1 MALRTIKNIDYVLFF
16 SLIPLLFAGLTAMKS
31 LGEGGDYFFNHQLVW
46 IAISFAAFFLMNSA
60 DWRFLRK
67 GNLLLIF
74 YFLGVI
80 SLFLL
85 LLLGKTTRGAAGW
98 FDFRVFSLAPAE
110 PMKILVILILA
121 KYFARRHIAIAQ
133 IRHILISAVFA
144 VLPAGLVFLQPDFG
158 SAFIFIFIWVG
169 MVMVSGI
176 SKKHLVMAAAA
187 GLIAGLIGWNFLL
200 APYQKARISSFF
212 YPQDLKGAGYNA
224 DQSMVAVGSGRF
236 LGKGIGGG
244 TQSRLEFLPEHE
256 TDFIFAAFAEEWGFV
271 GVLFLFIFFA
281 ISLWRILKI
290 AFMGQTNFERLYSMG
305 LATLV
310 FAHFFIN
317 VGMNIGLLPVTGIT
331 LPFMSYGGSAM
342 VTLFGALGILE
353 SMRRYSLEMPGNI
366 HENILDERQF
376 QI

>member
-1 MALRTIKNIDYVLFF
+1 MLSKIIKNTDYVLFF
-16 SLIPLLFAGLTAMKS
+16 SLIPILFAGLMTMKS
-31 LGEGGDYFFNHQLVW
+31 LGEGSDYFFNRQLIW
-46 IAISFAAFFLMNSA
+46 IGVSFAAFFLMSLA

-67 GNLLLIF
+67 GNLLLFF

-80 SLFLL
+80 FLFSL
-85 LLLGKTTRGAAGW
+85 LLLGKTKRGTASW
-98 FDFRVFSLAPAE
+98 FDFRAFSLAPAE

-133 IRHILISAVFA
+133 IRHILISAFFA
-144 VLPAGLVFLQPDFG
+144 FLPAVLVFLQPDFG
-158 SAFIFIFIWVG
+158 SAFIFIFIWFG

-176 SKKHLVMAAAA
+176 SRKHLTMVAAA
-187 GLIAGLIGWNFLL
+187 GLIAVLIGWNFLL
-200 APYQKARISSFF
+200 APYQQARISSFL

-224 DQSMVAVGSGRF
+224 DQSVVAVGSGRF

-244 TQSRLEFLPEHE
+244 TQSRLKFLPEHE
-256 TDFIFAAFAEEWGFV
+256 TDFIFAAFAEEWGFI
-271 GVLFLFIFFA
+271 GVLFLFIFFTIA
-281 ISLWRILKI
+281 LWRILKI
-290 AFMGQTNFERLYSMG
+290 AFLGQTNFERLFSMG
-305 LATLV
+305 LATLI

-342 VTLFGALGILE
+342 AALFGALGILE
-353 SMRRYSLEMPGNI
+353 SMRRYSLEMPGNN
-366 HENILDERQF
+366 HKNILDEREF

>member
-16 SLIPLLFAGLTAMKS
+16 SLIPLLSAGLITMKS
-31 LGEGGDYFFNHQLVW
+31 LGEGGDYFFNRQLVW
-46 IAISFAAFFLMNSA
+46 IIVSFAVFFLMSLA

-74 YFLGVI
+74 YFFGLI
-80 SLFLL
+80 FLFLL
-85 LLLGKTTRGAAGW
+85 LLSGKTTRGTASW
-98 FDFRVFSLAPAE
+98 FDFYAFSLAPAE
-110 PMKILVILILA
+110 PMKIMVILILA
-121 KYFARRHIAIAQ
+121 KYFARRHVAIAQ

-144 VLPAGLVFLQPDFG
+144 ALPAVLIFLQPDFG

-176 SKKHLVMAAAA
+176 SKKHLAMVAAA

-200 APYQKARISSFF
+200 APYQQARISSFL
-212 YPQDLKGAGYNA
+212 YSQDLKGAGYNA
-224 DQSMVAVGSGRF
+224 DQSKIAVGSGRL
-236 LGKGIGGG
+236 LGKGIGEG

-256 TDFIFAAFAEEWGFV
+256 TDFIFAAFAEEWGFI
-271 GVLFLFIFFA
+271 GVLFLFIFFT
-281 ISLWRILKI
+281 IVLWRILKI
-290 AFMGQTNFERLYSMG
+290 AFLGQTNFERLFSLG
-305 LATLV
+305 LATLI

-342 VTLFGALGILE
+342 AALFGALGILE
-353 SMRRYSLEMPGNI
+353 SMRRYSLEMPGNSD
-366 HENILDERQF
+366 ENILDERKF